1 MGMGLLPRRGEAA
14 LESFATCPVCDQEH
28 LIWGPDGVMVH
39 LLADHA
45 ERSDVRWLMQQR
57 EEPATQLEVLG
68 NAG

>member
-1 MGMGLLPRRGEAA
+1 M
-14 LESFATCPVCDQEH
+14 ESPAKCPVCDEEF

-57 EEPATQLEVLG
+57 EVPQLEVQATQREYGLRP
-68 NAG
+68 AC